1 MSDIEEADR
10 LEGAPHPRDVFDL
23 IGHAEAEQSVLN
35 AWQNGRLPHALLIG
49 GPEGIGKATFAYR
62 IARFLLANTE
72 PGLVKADTLAADP
85 ENPVSR
91 QISAQSHPDLLVLH
105 RVSPEEGKKAPGEI
119 PADRVRKTVSFFGS
133 TAARGGYRVCI
144 VDSAEDLNRF
154 GANSLLKILEEPPPR
169 SLLMIVSHSPG
180 RLLPTIRSRCRHV
193 LLRALK
199 TDEVEQA
206 VRKLAA
212 DMEDLPVDQIKEAAN
227 VSNGSVRAALQL
239 LLGEGLEVRSL
250 TAGMLNQLPKL
261 DSAALS
267 SLSDKV
273 QRERGLEVF
282 AETVED
288 WLAAAAT
295 HPGEN
300 PARLARYAETW
311 DKVRRAAVEAESFN
325 LDRRPFVFQVF
336 SMLAE
341 AARH

>member
-10 LEGAPHPRDVFDL
+10 LEGAPHPREVFDL
-23 IGHAEAEQSVLN
+23 TGHGEAESAVLT

-49 GPEGIGKATFAYR
+49 GREGIGKATFAYR

-72 PGLVKADTLAADP
+72 PGKLRADSLAVDP
-85 ENPVSR
+85 EHPAAK

-105 RVSPEEGKKAPGEI
+105 RVSPEESKKAPSEI
-119 PADRVRKTVSFFGS
+119 PAGMVRKTVSFFGS
-133 TAARGGYRVCI
+133 TAARGGYRICI
-144 VDSAEDLNRF
+144 VDSAEELNRF

-180 RLLPTIRSRCRHV
+180 RLLPTIRSRCRRI
-193 LLRALK
+193 LLRPLK
-199 TDEVEQA
+199 TEEVERT
-206 VRKLAA
+206 VRALAPRI
-212 DMEDLPVDQIKEAAN
+212 EDLPLEQIYEAAN

-239 LLGEGLEVRSL
+239 LLGDGLEVRSL
-250 TAGMLNQLPKL
+250 TAGMLKQLPKL
-261 DSAALS
+261 DGAALS

-295 HPGEN
+295 HMGDS

-311 DKVRRAAVEAESFN
+311 EKVRRAAAEAESFN